1 MAYLMCVYYKR
12 ELIFTEIEVSKLRDP
27 HIIDDIFF
35 KIEREKAQ
43 GSLHLLVLAKIGT
56 QRWQCKYSRLNT

>member
-43 GSLHLLVLAKIGT
+43 RVATFVGACENWNPKVAM
-56 QRWQCKYSRLNT
+56 

>member
-43 GSLHLLVLAKIGT
+43 RVVTFVGACENWNPKEAM
-56 QRWQCKYSRLNT
+56 